1 MLDLTEQAKGVSA
14 EEQIELGREIFRL
27 NADNVWTIGTVGLSP
42 MVMGTVVVK
51 NNFRNV
57 PEQAFN
63 SVVTQ
68 TPGIATG
75 AVLHSPA
82 IALAG

>member
-1 MLDLTEQAKGVSA
+1 
-14 EEQIELGREIFRL
+14 
-27 NADNVWTIGTVGLSP
+27 

-68 TPGIATG
+68 TPGVARPEQFFIRQQ
-75 AVLHSPA
+75 
-82 IALAG
+82 